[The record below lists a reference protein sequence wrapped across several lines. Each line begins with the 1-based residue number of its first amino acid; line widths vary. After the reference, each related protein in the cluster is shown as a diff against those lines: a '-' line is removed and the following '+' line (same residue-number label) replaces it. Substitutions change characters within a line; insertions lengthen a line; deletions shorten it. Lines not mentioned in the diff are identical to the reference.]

1 MLFISNYETIAS
13 QRLND
18 VIESAINT
26 YMYRWNVVATETSSM
41 KSYRHLKFF
50 FMVWEGVSKP
60 AQSVRYK

>member
-1 MLFISNYETIAS
+1 MLFISNYQTIVS

-26 YMYRWNVVATETSSM
+26 YMYGWNMVATETSSM

-50 FMVWEGVSKP
+50 YGIGGGF
-60 AQSVRYK
+60 